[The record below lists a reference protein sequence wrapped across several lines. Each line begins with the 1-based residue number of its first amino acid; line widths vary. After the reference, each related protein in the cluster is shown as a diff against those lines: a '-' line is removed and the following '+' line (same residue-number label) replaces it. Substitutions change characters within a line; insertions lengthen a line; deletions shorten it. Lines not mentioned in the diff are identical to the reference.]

1 MCSDLPHQLDCAPLV
16 EKMDFV
22 GELLHQEYT
31 PATLSFNPLLAG
43 RIGKLEVIK
52 TTSLVRDDKLDLV
65 FLFMTGDVYFFPG
78 IQLVA
83 MDHRVVDG
91 FRQADE
97 DVGIQIFIDMQT
109 LYHVSD
115 EDFNFADT
123 TWM

>member
-1 MCSDLPHQLDCAPLV
+1 
-16 EKMDFV
+16 MDFV

-31 PATLSFNPLLAG
+31 PATFRFNSLLAG

-65 FLFMTGDVYFFPG
+65 FLFMTRDVYFFLG

-83 MDHRVVDG
+83 MDHGIVDS

-97 DVGIQIFIDMQT
+97 NVWIQIFIDMQT